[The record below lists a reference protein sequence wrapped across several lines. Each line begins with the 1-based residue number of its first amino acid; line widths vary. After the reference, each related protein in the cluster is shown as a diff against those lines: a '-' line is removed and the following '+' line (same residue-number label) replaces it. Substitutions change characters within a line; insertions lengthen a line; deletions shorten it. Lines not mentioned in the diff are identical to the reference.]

1 MCFIQSLVFYHSLSW
16 TLRSHCRVIICP
28 HFDTVVSGD
37 RVAEERGRDGK
48 QLVDGAVRTHDTENV
63 CHPVQGQCVESQNN
77 HSEYHWPRISKRYI
91 IIMNSFKHCGNQQNR
106 TETWSGQNVGKCVCR
121 LAGLGVATKL
131 QSVQKTV
138 SVKQRATRG
147 GAPACG
153 DVGTGARVWA
163 RVYTLLAGA
172 FESK

>member
-1 MCFIQSLVFYHSLSW
+1 M
-16 TLRSHCRVIICP
+16 
-28 HFDTVVSGD
+28 
-37 RVAEERGRDGK
+37 GK
-48 QLVDGAVRTHDTENV
+48 
-63 CHPVQGQCVESQNN
+63 S
-77 HSEYHWPRISKRYI
+77 
-91 IIMNSFKHCGNQQNR
+91 
-106 TETWSGQNVGKCVCR
+106 VCR

-153 DVGTGARVWA
+153 DVGTGVRVWA